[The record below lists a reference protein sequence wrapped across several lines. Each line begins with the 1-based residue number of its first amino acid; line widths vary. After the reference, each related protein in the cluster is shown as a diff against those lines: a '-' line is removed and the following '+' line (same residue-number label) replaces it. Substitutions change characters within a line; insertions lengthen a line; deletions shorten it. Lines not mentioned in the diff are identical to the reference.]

1 MRTLGIGT
9 IAAIGAFFF
18 NVGSHAQTDGMLGI
32 KAGVNSS
39 TLTVNTAVGRTG
51 FHAGLFYRSDPA
63 KQIGYQAELLY
74 STKGADWS
82 VNIPFINIG
91 QEASI
96 KLNYVDL
103 PVMAVFRP
111 IPALELHGGGYVG
124 YLLNSEYETS
134 GSLIDLGGD
143 LGQGNF
149 NSIDAGALLGLA
161 VNIGPV
167 QLGARYNF
175 GLVGVSG
182 STVSDFI
189 LGDAQNRY
197 GQLFASFI
205 IPGSVRSTAPDQ

>member
-1 MRTLGIGT
+1 MKNLSLGL
-9 IAAIGAFFF
+9 IAAMGAIIMTQET
-18 NVGSHAQTDGMLGI
+18 SAQSAGMLGI
-32 KAGVNSS
+32 KAGLNTSS
-39 TLTVNTAVGRTG
+39 LTVNNAVNRTG
-51 FHAGLFYRSDPA
+51 FHGGLFFRTAPA
-63 KQIGYQAELLY
+63 ESFGFQAELLY

-96 KLNYVDL
+96 TLNYVDL
-103 PVMAVFRP
+103 PVMAVYRP
-111 IPALELHGGGYVG
+111 IPALELHGGGYLG
-124 YLLNSEYETS
+124 YLLSSQYETS
-134 GSLIDLGGD
+134 GFLTDLSGD

-175 GLVGVSG
+175 GLVNVSN
-182 STVSDFI
+182 STAADFI

-197 GQLFASFI
+197 GQLFAAFI
-205 IPGSVRSTAPDQ
+205 IPGTVRSTTPDQ